1 MRQSQRIRTHDE
13 VLAAV
18 GMRRSY
24 VGMRRSYELDEPPPP
39 SAAPINPAKRPKLKL
54 QPVTAIAT
62 SSTECVVCSE
72 FVGKGERFVATPCF
86 HLFHEDCLV
95 TWHST
100 GDGLWSGCPTCRG
113 ALPVA

>member
-1 MRQSQRIRTHDE
+1 MRQSQRIRTNDE

-24 VGMRRSYELDEPPPP
+24 AELDEPPLPP
-39 SAAPINPAKRPKLKL
+39 AAPTTPAKRPELKL

-72 FVGKGERFVATPCF
+72 FVGKGEKFVATPCF